1 MLGVIQVRMNS
12 KRLPGK
18 AMMMIK
24 GKPMIWHIINRIK
37 NIEEISDVIV
47 STSNTEEDQI
57 LCKYLKKN
65 KIKYFSGSENNIL
78 ERLYHTAKKFG
89 PDSIVKINGD
99 SPLIDPFLIDN
110 GIKKF
115 LSNKNK
121 PDMVTN
127 SMNDTFPMGLQYWII
142 NYETLEQLNKKNSD
156 KFWKEYFI
164 MYILENKDK
173 FSVIEIKN
181 DKDYSNLRWTVDY
194 EEDLEFVRQI
204 YENLYTDKEIFT
216 MKNILDLLEK
226 KEKLSKINDKYSPKS
241 YLEIYEN
248 DKKQNLE

>member
-1 MLGVIQVRMNS
+1 MLGVKQARMNS

-37 NIEEISDVIV
+37 NIENISDVIV
-47 STSNTEEDQI
+47 STSNTKEDQI

-78 ERLYHTAKKFG
+78 ERLYETAKKFG

-99 SPLIDPFLIDN
+99 SPLIDPFLINN
-110 GIKKF
+110 GITKF
-115 LSNKNK
+115 LSSKNK

-127 SMNDTFPMGLQYWII
+127 SIQDTFPMGLQYWII
-142 NYETLEQLNKKNSD
+142 NYKTLEQLYQKISD

-164 MYILENKDK
+164 MYILENKNK
-173 FSVIEIKN
+173 FSVIEMKN
-181 DKDYSNLRWTVDY
+181 NI
-194 EEDLEFVRQI
+194 VRQI
-204 YENLYTDKEIFT
+204 IEYLTK
-216 MKNILDLLEK
+216 DL
-226 KEKLSKINDKYSPKS
+226 
-241 YLEIYEN
+241 
-248 DKKQNLE
+248 